1 MHLIIK
7 LIKDI
12 KEKRKMT
19 SGLAAADFK
28 KRFAGSYFGVLWMF
42 VQPVVTVLVFF
53 FIFQLG
59 MKSVP
64 PVPGVPYVIW
74 LIPGLIPW
82 FFINESISGITNCLN
97 EYSYLV
103 KKLVFPV
110 ELLPVIK
117 VCSCFLVHACFL
129 VIMFAVFLIGGN
141 MPMIQWIQVLYYSFA
156 ALMLSLGIGFFT
168 SAVYAFFKDMQQI
181 VGIVLQFG
189 MWLAPIMYWDGMFTA
204 DHPWMAPI
212 FKLNPVYYIVAGYRD
227 SMLTGNFFWERPL
240 NTVYFWLVV
249 MIIFYVGLK
258 VFTKLR
264 PHFSDVL

>member
-1 MHLIIK
+1 MHSVLN
-7 LIKDI
+7 LLKDI
-12 KEKRKMT
+12 IEKRKMIA
-19 SGLAAADFK
+19 SLAAADFK
-28 KRFAGSYFGVLWMF
+28 KRFAGSYFGVVWMF

-74 LIPGLIPW
+74 LIPGLVPW

-117 VCSCFLVHACFL
+117 VVSCFLVHACFL
-129 VIMFAVFLIGGN
+129 IIMFVVFLIGGR
-141 MPMIQWIQVLYYSFA
+141 MPMLTWLQVLYYSFA
-156 ALMLSLGIGFFT
+156 ALMLSLGIGFLT
-168 SAVYAFFKDMQQI
+168 SSVYAFFKDMQQI

-189 MWLAPIMYWDGMFTA
+189 MWLAPIMYWDGMFTT
-204 DHPWMAPI
+204 DHPWMAPL
-212 FKLNPVYYIVAGYRD
+212 FKLNPVYYIVTGYRD
-227 SMLTGNFFWERPL
+227 SMLTGNYFWERPL
-240 NTVYFWLVV
+240 NTVYFWAAV
-249 MIIFYVGLK
+249 MLIFYVGLR
-258 VFTKLR
+258 VFKKLR

>member
-1 MHLIIK
+1 MRSIIK
-7 LIKDI
+7 LIRDI
-12 KEKRKMT
+12 IEKRGMIA
-19 SGLAAADFK
+19 SLAAADFK

-74 LIPGLIPW
+74 LIPGLVPW

-117 VCSCFLVHACFL
+117 AVSCFMVHACFL
-129 VIMFAVFLIGGN
+129 VIMAAVFIIGGR
-141 MPMIQWIQVLYYSFA
+141 MPSVIWMQVFYYSFA
-156 ALMLSLGIGFFT
+156 AFMLSLGVGFFT
-168 SAVYAFFKDMQQI
+168 SSVYAFFKDMQQI
-181 VGIVLQFG
+181 VSIVLQFG
-189 MWLAPIMYWDGMFTA
+189 MWLAPIMYWDGMFTT

-240 NTVYFWLVV
+240 NTLYFWAVTLL
-249 MIIFYVGLK
+249 IFYVGLK
-258 VFTKLR
+258 VFGKLR
-264 PHFSDVL
+264 PQFSDVL

>member
-1 MHLIIK
+1 MHSIIT

-12 KEKRKMT
+12 TEKRKMIA
-19 SGLAAADFK
+19 SLAAADFK
-28 KRFAGSYFGVLWMF
+28 KRFAGSYFGVVWMF

-74 LIPGLIPW
+74 LIPGLVPW

-117 VCSCFLVHACFL
+117 VVSCFLVHACFL
-129 VIMFAVFLIGGN
+129 VIMAVVFLIGGR
-141 MPMIQWIQVLYYSFA
+141 MPMLTWIQVFYYSFA

-168 SAVYAFFKDMQQI
+168 SSVYAFFKDMQQI
-181 VGIVLQFG
+181 VSIVLQFG
-189 MWLAPIMYWDGMFTA
+189 MWLAPIMYWDGMFTT

-240 NTVYFWLVV
+240 NTLYFWVV
-249 MIIFYVGLK
+249 VLLIFYIGLK
-258 VFTKLR
+258 VFRKLR

>member
-12 KEKRKMT
+12 KEKRKMIA
-19 SGLAAADFK
+19 GLAAADFK

-64 PVPGVPYVIW
+64 PVPGIPYVIW

-141 MPMIQWIQVLYYSFA
+141 IP
-156 ALMLSLGIGFFT
+156 
-168 SAVYAFFKDMQQI
+168 
-181 VGIVLQFG
+181 
-189 MWLAPIMYWDGMFTA
+189 
-204 DHPWMAPI
+204 
-212 FKLNPVYYIVAGYRD
+212 
-227 SMLTGNFFWERPL
+227 
-240 NTVYFWLVV
+240 
-249 MIIFYVGLK
+249 
-258 VFTKLR
+258 
-264 PHFSDVL
+264 

>member
-1 MHLIIK
+1 MRSIFGLA
-7 LIKDI
+7 KDI
-12 KEKRKMT
+12 SEKRKMIA
-19 SGLAAADFK
+19 SLAAADFK
-28 KRFAGSYFGVLWMF
+28 KRFAGSYFGIVWMF

-74 LIPGLIPW
+74 LIPGLVPW

-97 EYSYLV
+97 EYNYLV

-117 VCSCFLVHACFL
+117 VVSCFLVHACFL
-129 VIMFAVFLIGGN
+129 VIMAVVFLIGGR
-141 MPMIQWIQVLYYSFA
+141 MPMLTWIQVLYYSFA

-168 SAVYAFFKDMQQI
+168 SSVYAFFKDMQQI

-189 MWLAPIMYWDGMFTA
+189 MWLAPIMYWEGMFTQ

-240 NTVYFWLVV
+240 NTLYFWAAV
-249 MIIFYVGLK
+249 MLIFYIGLR
-258 VFTKLR
+258 VFKKLR